1 MIWCDRQGLLVARSH
16 EQLSYLLPACIT
28 PLFHAIPVLQDQ
40 RGGKQGRGQEQWRA
54 PRREAGA
61 KKRRQRQIEV
71 EERDEEGSEL
81 VQGIGSED
89 VAQEGW
95 PEIDAGDELVPVEDS
110 STQQHPGGEM
120 QDGASKRRRLE
131 VRGAGGGRG
140 RGRGRGQKQ
149 AL

>member
-1 MIWCDRQGLLVARSH
+1 
-16 EQLSYLLPACIT
+16 
-28 PLFHAIPVLQDQ
+28 
-40 RGGKQGRGQEQWRA
+40 
-54 PRREAGA
+54 
-61 KKRRQRQIEV
+61 V